1 MSTAVAAVASTLMVM
16 EEQVAPEVVV
26 VEVAIHPI
34 RLVKVELV
42 V

>member
-1 MSTAVAAVASTLMVM
+1 MSGEVAVAASTLMVM
-16 EEQVAPEVVV
+16 EEQEAPEEVV

-34 RLVKVELV
+34 LLVKVELV